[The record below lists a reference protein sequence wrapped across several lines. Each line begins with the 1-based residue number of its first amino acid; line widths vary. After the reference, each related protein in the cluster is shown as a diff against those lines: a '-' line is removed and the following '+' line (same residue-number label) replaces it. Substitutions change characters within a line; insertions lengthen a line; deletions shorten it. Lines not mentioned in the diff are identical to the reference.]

1 MAARL
6 RSEAILTAV
15 LLAAAVLS
23 FLAAYRGWEGTMD
36 SWFYLCMSLG
46 AVFVILT
53 VVSISLL
60 FRTVMLDRHLRVPLI
75 SVTRDEFR
83 REPPIGKRPHRIRC
97 LGHTASDAL
106 LRSGGPPGACKPFN
120 NIL

>member
-1 MAARL
+1 MAARQ

-36 SWFYLCMSLG
+36 TWFYLCMSLG
-46 AVFVILT
+46 AVFVVLT

-60 FRTVMLDRHLRVPLI
+60 FRTVMLDRQLRVPLI

-97 LGHTASDAL
+97 LGHSL
-106 LRSGGPPGACKPFN
+106 HCPPESNLGNRSGMQT
-120 NIL
+120 I